1 MSTACLKTN
10 NQSFRKAGHLAHA
23 GNFCYDSNRQKRN
36 PYPHLEEVNMIE
48 KTITSIENKVS
59 DAKSIDDKDRTELL
73 KLLKEL
79 KTEVTELSKTH
90 AEHAESITGFARVST
105 HEAIREEKNPQLMK
119 LSLKGFSASVDEM
132 ESSHPQLVAVVNKIA
147 QILANMGI

>member
-1 MSTACLKTN
+1 
-10 NQSFRKAGHLAHA
+10 
-23 GNFCYDSNRQKRN
+23 
-36 PYPHLEEVNMIE
+36 MIE

-90 AEHAESITGFARVST
+90 AEHAESITGFAKVST
-105 HEAIREEKNPQLMK
+105 HEAIREKNPQLMK
-119 LSLKGFSASVDEM
+119 LS
-132 ESSHPQLVAVVNKIA
+132 
-147 QILANMGI
+147 